1 LTSRFPGKAP
11 AFAILV
17 VVGLLFI
24 SATLASAT
32 TWWIRVLSDSH
43 ETTFPQEVSFTLEA
57 EVVEGDAPIREVLIY
72 YRVAGQGVTSYGY
85 PDFEPGRR
93 IKARFTLPTIGPDY
107 IPPGTEIEYHYVI
120 QDAQGTS
127 VTTEPQSFMYQD
139 TRYAWHAT
147 QIGPLELYWH
157 GGSQSALAYIAPEL
171 GTALARIDSV
181 LQVELERPL
190 RGFIYNSQEEAAAA
204 FPSLSATLQRE
215 HLFAGY
221 AFPDKGL
228 FLGVGMAHYLV
239 VHECAHLYMGQLL
252 GFGHSMLPA
261 WMDEG
266 FAVYMQAPAQSY
278 ETFASRL
285 QGEEL
290 LPLRTMRVLPGQE
303 AQIRLFYVEAPAVV
317 AYLLENYGTE
327 KFRAFLGEFRHG
339 ANTEEALQAAYGF
352 GVEELDSLWR
362 SGIEGA
368 PRKSPLDARFW
379 AVVLP
384 SAILILA
391 MLITMTA
398 HAVRYL
404 RRTRQD
410 DERP

>member
-1 LTSRFPGKAP
+1 MTSRLSGRAL

-17 VVGLLFI
+17 VAVLLFI
-24 SATLASAT
+24 SAGPASAT
-32 TWWIRVLSDSH
+32 TWWIRVRADSH
-43 ETTFPQEVSFTLEA
+43 EIAFPREVSFILDV
-57 EVVEGDAPIREVLIY
+57 EVVDGEAPIQEVRIY
-72 YRVAGQGVTSYGY
+72 YRVAGQEVTSYGY

-93 IKARFTLPTIGPDY
+93 IQARFTLPTMGPDY
-107 IPPGTEIEYHYVI
+107 IPPGTEIEYYYVV
-120 QDAQGTS
+120 QDAQGNK
-127 VTTEPQSFMYQD
+127 VETEHQLFLYKD
-139 TRYAWHAT
+139 TRYAWHMT

-157 GGSQSALAYIAPEL
+157 SGSQSALAYIAPEL
-171 GTALARIDSV
+171 GTALAQIESV
-181 LQVELERPL
+181 FQMEPERPL

-204 FPSLSATLQRE
+204 FPPLSATLQGE
-215 HLFAGY
+215 QLFAGY

-239 VHECAHLYMGQLL
+239 VHECAHLYMGQFL
-252 GFGHSMLPA
+252 GFGRSMLPA
-261 WMDEG
+261 WVDEG
-266 FAVYMQAPAQSY
+266 FAVYMQTPLQTY

-290 LPLRTMRVLPGQE
+290 LPLRTMRSLPGQE
-303 AQIRLFYVEAPAVV
+303 AQIRLFYAEAPAVV
-317 AYLLENYGTE
+317 AYLLENHGTE
-327 KFRAFLGEFRHG
+327 KFRAFLGEFKRS

-352 GVEELDSLWR
+352 GVEELDDLWR
-362 SGIEGA
+362 RGIEGV
-368 PRKSPLDARFW
+368 PTKSPLDARFW

-404 RRTRQD
+404 RRMRQD
-410 DERP
+410 DEPP